1 MQIKDFSPHTYAGL
15 SNRKELSKTLN
26 EYRVA
31 FFLYSIACA
40 LSIIT
45 SSYGSVI
52 GKLYLGIALVILAEA
67 LKLIASIGNEV
78 NKAALFLGI
87 AVSVGTASFS
97 SSLFFQ
103 LNNQQTENKQQIID
117 RLEREI
123 DSLKA
128 PSFSSDD
135 LVDVQDINIELTKKA
150 NAIKTASYRIKIY
163 KRSRT
168 RTMTGSKI
176 ISLKSC
182 GSSDTCNKIKANYEA
197 VMKLLQQNK
206 SKQSLIKTA
215 LQSNDQQQ
223 ARKVELERELLATKR
238 DINTIFIATWI
249 QVLTTA
255 ALIVVIE
262 FLQILS
268 RIKMANVK
276 PNLNSLLFHRKIWN
290 IKNKPKN
297 AIKSWLFNKF
307 KPQPKEVVK
316 EVIQKPVRK
325 PKSQKASTVLAK
337 NAPTKKRKKLN
348 SEGAKKIIES
358 LKIKNVKTT
367 KTNILNEL
375 SLFGFGKTDVN
386 YKMVRAVIAP

>member
-31 FFLYSIACA
+31 FFLYAIACA

-67 LKLIASIGNEV
+67 LKLIASIGKEV

-103 LNNQQTENKQQIID
+103 LNNQHTENKQQIID

-135 LVDVQDINIELTKKA
+135 LVAVQDINIELTKKA

-182 GSSDTCNKIKANYEA
+182 GSSDTCNKVKANYEA

-249 QVLTTA
+249 QVLITA

-268 RIKMANVK
+268 RIKMAHVK

-297 AIKSWLFNKF
+297 CIKVWLFHKMNH
-307 KPQPKEVVK
+307 QPKEVVK
-316 EVIQKPVRK
+316 EVIQKPIRK

-348 SEGAKKIIES
+348 SEAAKKIIES

>member
-15 SNRKELSKTLN
+15 SNKKELSKTQN

-31 FFLYSIACA
+31 FFLYSVACA

-45 SSYGSVI
+45 SSYGSYVS
-52 GKLYLGIALVILAEA
+52 KLYLGVALVILAEA
-67 LKLIASIGNEV
+67 LKLIASIGDKV
-78 NKAALFLGI
+78 NKIALFLGI

-103 LNNQQTENKQQIID
+103 LNNQHTENQQQIIE
-117 RLEREI
+117 RLEREL
-123 DSLKA
+123 DGLKA

-135 LVDVQDINIELTKKA
+135 LLSVQDLNIELTKKA
-150 NAIKTASYRIKIY
+150 NKIKTASYRIKIY

-168 RTMTGSKI
+168 RVMTGSNI
-176 ISLKSC
+176 INLKSC
-182 GSSDTCNKIKANYEA
+182 GSSDTCNKVKANYEA
-197 VMKLLQQNK
+197 VMKLLNQNK
-206 SKQSLIKTA
+206 SKQNLIKTA
-215 LQSNDQQQ
+215 LQSNEQQQ
-223 ARKVELERELLATKR
+223 ARKVELERELLTTKR
-238 DINTIFIATWI
+238 GINTIFIATWI
-249 QVLTTA
+249 QVLITA

-268 RIKMANVK
+268 RIKMAYVK

-297 AIKSWLFNKF
+297 GIKSWLFNKVNS
-307 KPQPKEVVK
+307 QPKEVVK
-316 EVIQKPVRK
+316 EVIQKPIQK
-325 PKSQKASTVLAK
+325 PKSQIASPVLAK

-348 SEGAKKIIES
+348 SETAKKIIKS

-367 KTNILNEL
+367 KVNILNEL
-375 SLFGFGKTDVN
+375 SLFGFGKTEVN
-386 YKMVRAVIAP
+386 YKMVRAVIAQ